1 VHYTWYPKYR
11 PSTVLVSTDWLI
23 KMLPNGKR
31 IPRKRFGA
39 DLAFSLLIKSIY
51 ELATS
56 LISLYQAVL
65 ENEIISEMTGK

>member
-1 VHYTWYPKYR
+1 VHYIWYPKYR

-23 KMLPNGKR
+23 TMLPNGKL